1 LAATSTRPKVLRQ
14 IRGGLDKTNEG
25 ALLITTTQSD
35 EIPAGA
41 FKDELYMA
49 RKIRDGHYR
58 GAVIRPM
65 LPVLYEFPTASRRT
79 RSMGRPGQLAD
90 GDAEPG
96 RSVHLHDLIPDW
108 NSEKE
113 KGDRPTRIWASQH
126 LNIEMGIG
134 MKTDGWAG
142 VEFWAA
148 GRRRHDHA
156 RYADRALRGHHSRR
170 RRRRSR

>member
-1 LAATSTRPKVLRQ
+1 LTGAIVIFALLDELHLLGRNQHTTKVLRQ

-65 LPVLYEFPTASRRT
+65 LPVLYEFPTAIAKDKDRW
-79 RSMGRPGQLAD
+79 
-90 GDAEPG
+90 GDPANWPMVMPNLG

-113 KGDRPTRIWASQH
+113 KGDRPTRIWASS
-126 LNIEMGIG
+126 IS
-134 MKTDGWAG
+134 TSRWAS
-142 VEFWAA
+142 A
-148 GRRRHDHA
+148 
-156 RYADRALRGHHSRR
+156 
-170 RRRRSR
+170 